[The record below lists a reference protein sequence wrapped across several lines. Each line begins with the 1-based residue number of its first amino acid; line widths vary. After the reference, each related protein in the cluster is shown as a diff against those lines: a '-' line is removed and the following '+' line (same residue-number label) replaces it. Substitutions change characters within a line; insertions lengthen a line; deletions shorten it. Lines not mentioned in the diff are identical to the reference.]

1 MRIGDRE
8 EALLE
13 LLAARCGRPEFFRRH
28 RDECIL
34 TMICRAG
41 FRGRGIKLRPSLLKL
56 ERLGDAKKAG
66 YLIRELRARVGPV
79 AAEGEIKMAALDLL
93 IKRLNWALRR

>member
-1 MRIGDRE
+1 M
-8 EALLE
+8 E
-13 LLAARCGRPEFFRRH
+13 LLTSRCARPDFFRRY

-34 TMICRAG
+34 AMLCRAS

-66 YLIRELRARVGPV
+66 YILRELSALVGPV
-79 AAEGEIKMAALDLL
+79 ASEREIKMAALEMLFRRLDL
-93 IKRLNWALRR
+93 ALRR